1 MGLPDSSL
9 IKRKHNLDRQGQ
21 KAEAKIYNKITW
33 EDSPKNPQI
42 QAMGQTIESPTISLQ
57 EKAVRSNGV
66 SEGSENWNVL
76 YRHRHFLAMRQA
88 N

>member
-21 KAEAKIYNKITW
+21 KAKAKIYNKITW

-42 QAMGQTIESPTISLQ
+42 QAMEQTIESPRTSLQ
-57 EKAVRSNGV
+57 EKAVRSKECLKGLQTGMCYTGTGI
-66 SEGSENWNVL
+66 S
-76 YRHRHFLAMRQA
+76 
-88 N
+88 